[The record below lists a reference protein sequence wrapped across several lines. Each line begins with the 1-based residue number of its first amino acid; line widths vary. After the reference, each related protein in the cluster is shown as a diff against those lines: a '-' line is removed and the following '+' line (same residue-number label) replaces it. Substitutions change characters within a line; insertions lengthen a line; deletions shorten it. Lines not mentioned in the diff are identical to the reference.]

1 MFSGNT
7 FGINTIFNRD
17 ISAWDVSNVTN
28 MRQMFYK
35 NIAFNQ
41 NLSLW
46 GITQVAN
53 FIDFM
58 PDVRLSTS
66 NYDALLI
73 GWDAQGAMSY
83 SGTVDFGSSQYTSGG
98 AAEAARTSLIAK
110 WGGINDG
117 GPVSVPLILR
127 VKTDNVGASNDDQF
141 TLQVKNGIGYNYDI
155 EYDGQTLTGL
165 TTDNDVTLTF
175 PSGAGSYDIRISG
188 IFPALFLQQ
197 SPDKSKLIEVKQW
210 GNTNFGGTTSIQ
222 SAFAYNNLLTTVSA
236 TDVPVGPF
244 TNLQGMFGFCSSL
257 VSIPNLNNWD
267 VSNITSMGAMFREA
281 SNFNGDMSSW
291 NTSNV
296 TDMSYMFSNVPLFN
310 GDISSWDVSSVTNF
324 KWFLY
329 NKSSWNNDLS
339 SWDVSSATNMERMF
353 QSCTIFNSDI
363 GNWNVSG
370 VTNMFI
376 MFQGCT
382 SFDQDLSSWQISQVT
397 NLQQFMTDVTLS
409 TPNYDAL
416 LIAWDA
422 QGAMSY
428 SGTVDFGNSQYTPGG
443 AAEAARTSLIAKWG
457 GIIDGGAVPVPFTI
471 SVKTDNVG
479 TSNSDQF
486 TIPWTG
492 TYDVDWGDGNT
503 DTSVVNAQTHTYATA
518 GTYDVSVTA
527 ASGKI
532 VFANVGDKLKLLD
545 IKSWGDTAWT
555 SMLNAFYGCTNLDVL
570 SATDTPDLSV
580 CLSMQAI
587 FRDCTSFN
595 TNLNEWDVSNI
606 NSMKHAFYNNYAY
619 NQPMDNWDVSNVRSF
634 YATFSLCIVL
644 NQDLNGWVTT
654 SLVDDLYT
662 TFSDNRA
669 MNQSFSNWDVSRVSN
684 FYRCFYNC
692 DVFNQDMSA
701 WDMSSATNL
710 TAMFFFCGVFNSS
723 VANWDLSNVTF
734 MTDMFRSCTAFNQP
748 LSSWT
753 LNTTTPVTAASM
765 FRFAT
770 NFNQDITGWNT
781 SQFSSMNSMFL
792 GATNFDQDI
801 SGWTVTQVTSLVSF
815 GVGITLSTP
824 NYDALLIG
832 WDAQGAMTFSGTV
845 NFGNSQYTSGGA
857 AEAARTSLINSGW
870 TITDG
875 GAVPVPYTTN
885 LVASYSF
892 DTDFSDYTGNNPLTA
907 NGNATAGVT
916 GGKVSDCAELDG
928 SDDYTVAADSS
939 DFSFTNNANDLPFSF
954 SFWANFDTVP
964 GLNALVVPFSK
975 TTYEGIEYI
984 FSYVNGELYMNLYSQ
999 SLQNVSISAKF
1010 SFLPVVG
1017 DWNHIA
1023 ITYDGSSVFSGIK
1036 PYINSVSIPT
1046 TSNNEGSYLY
1056 MVDTPSSLNIGS
1068 QGWIPTEG
1076 EFDGKLDEFHIWKNR
1091 ELTQSEVT
1099 DIYNTENAGNSILP
1113 LQIPLQNI
1121 ISEYKFEDNALDTV
1135 GTNNGTATD
1144 LTYASGL
1151 VGKTG
1156 VFNGTTSDVQ
1166 IADTNELS
1174 FGNGT
1179 SDIPFSISLLIRFD
1193 SLGAPQIIEKRN
1205 GIREYQIAYDSG
1217 NFDFRLFDDSSGG
1230 SLFRRYV
1237 ITPSIGVWY
1246 SVIATY
1252 DASSSLSGV
1261 KLYFDGI
1268 EVGTTTGGNYTAMEN
1283 GTSPV
1288 YIGKYFDGVANSVDG
1303 NIDCVRFWN
1312 KELTQ
1317 TEITEIATA
1326 ELNGIDINP

>member
-1 MFSGNT
+1 MYIAIANAIYSSGAEGGGGGKVPLTDATFQQAVNDALAEEPVTGLFDVVPYGMMPDWDVSQVTIMSDAFDSAEFFNGDISAWDVSSVTDMDYMFASANSFNQNISTWNTISATNMAGMFVEATAFNQDISSWDVSSVEDMASMFEETQAFNQNINSWDVSSVEITEYMFAEATVFNQPLDSWDVSSVTDMNNMFADSPLFNQSLNSWDVSSVEDMNGMFFNAEAFDGDISAWDVSSVEDMNQMFSGNN
-7 FGINTIFNRD
+7 FGTNTIFNRD

-53 FIDFM
+53 FSDFM
-58 PDVRLSTS
+58 PDVTLSTP

-83 SGTVDFGSSQYTSGG
+83 SGTVDFGNSQYTSGG

-141 TLQVKNGIGYNYDI
+141 TLQVKNGVGGYNYDI

-165 TTDNDVTLTF
+165 TTGNDVTLTF
-175 PSGAGSYDIRISG
+175 PSGAGSYDIKISG
-188 IFPALFLQQ
+188 IFPELFLQQ

-210 GNTNFGGTTSIQ
+210 GNTGFGGTVSIQ

-244 TNLQGMFGFCSSL
+244 TNLQGMFSFCSSL

-267 VSNITSMGAMFREA
+267 VSNITAMDAMFREA

-296 TDMSYMFSNVPLFN
+296 TGMSYMFSNVPLFN
-310 GDISSWDVSSVTNF
+310 GDISNWDVSSVTNF

-329 NKSSWNNDLS
+329 NKPSWNNDLS

-376 MFQGCT
+376 MFQDCT

-397 NLQQFMTDVTLS
+397 NLQQFMTNVTLS
-409 TPNYDAL
+409 TTNYDAL
-416 LIAWDA
+416 LIGWDA

-428 SGTVDFGNSQYTPGG
+428 SGTVDFGNSQYTSGG

-518 GTYDVSVTA
+518 GIYDVSVTA
-527 ASGKI
+527 ASGRI
-532 VFANVGDKLKLLD
+532 AFANGGDKLKLLD

-555 SMLNAFYGCTNLDVL
+555 TMTLAFKGCSNLTVL
-570 SATDTPDLSV
+570 TTTDTPDLSNLNAINYMFDG
-580 CLSMQAI
+580 CLS
-587 FRDCTSFN
+587 FN
-595 TNLNEWDVSNI
+595 SPI
-606 NSMKHAFYNNYAY
+606 N
-619 NQPMDNWDVSNVRSF
+619 NWDVSNVTNMEAAF
-634 YATFSLCIVL
+634 NDAF
-644 NQDLNGWVTT
+644 
-654 SLVDDLYT
+654 
-662 TFSDNRA
+662 
-669 MNQSFSNWDVSRVSN
+669 
-684 FYRCFYNC
+684 
-692 DVFNQDMSA
+692 VFNQDLDLWNVSSVTTMTHMFQNAKVFNGNITTWNVGNVLSFRGFLNNWRVQSGTFNQDLSS
-701 WDMSSATNL
+701 WDVSSATNMSN
-710 TAMFFFCGVFNSS
+710 MFSYQSS
-723 VANWDLSNVTF
+723 
-734 MTDMFRSCTAFNQP
+734 
-748 LSSWT
+748 
-753 LNTTTPVTAASM
+753 
-765 FRFAT
+765 
-770 NFNQDITGWNT
+770 FNQDITSWNVSSVTNMSIMFSFSGFNQPIGIWNVSNVTDMNQMFEKSAFDQSLSTWDT
-781 SQFSSMNSMFL
+781 SNVTNMARMFNNVSKVRNNI
-792 GATNFDQDI
+792 GISEWTVNQVTNFLI
-801 SGWTVTQVTSLVSF
+801 FATGT
-815 GVGITLSTP
+815 TLSTP

-832 WDAQGAMTFSGTV
+832 WDAQGAMSFSGTV
-845 NFGNSQYTSGGA
+845 QFGSSKYTLGGA
-857 AEAARTSLINSGW
+857 AEAARTSLIAKWGA
-870 TITDG
+870 IADG
-875 GAVPVPYTTN
+875 GGVLDATTN

-1017 DWNHIA
+1017 DWNHIV

-1113 LQIPLQNI
+1113 
-1121 ISEYKFEDNALDTV
+1121 
-1135 GTNNGTATD
+1135 
-1144 LTYASGL
+1144 
-1151 VGKTG
+1151 
-1156 VFNGTTSDVQ
+1156 
-1166 IADTNELS
+1166 
-1174 FGNGT
+1174 
-1179 SDIPFSISLLIRFD
+1179 
-1193 SLGAPQIIEKRN
+1193 
-1205 GIREYQIAYDSG
+1205 
-1217 NFDFRLFDDSSGG
+1217 
-1230 SLFRRYV
+1230 
-1237 ITPSIGVWY
+1237 
-1246 SVIATY
+1246 
-1252 DASSSLSGV
+1252 
-1261 KLYFDGI
+1261 
-1268 EVGTTTGGNYTAMEN
+1268 
-1283 GTSPV
+1283 
-1288 YIGKYFDGVANSVDG
+1288 
-1303 NIDCVRFWN
+1303 
-1312 KELTQ
+1312 
-1317 TEITEIATA
+1317 
-1326 ELNGIDINP
+1326 